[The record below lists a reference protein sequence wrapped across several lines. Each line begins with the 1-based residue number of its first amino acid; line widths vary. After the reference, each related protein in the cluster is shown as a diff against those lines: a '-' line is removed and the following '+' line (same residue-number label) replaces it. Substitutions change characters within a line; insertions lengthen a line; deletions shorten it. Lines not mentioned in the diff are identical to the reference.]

1 MSRTRIKDERIISE
15 IQKYSTHGFMIVFVG
30 FMVSL
35 LVKVFILQWDIKYW
49 LDTFVIVMA
58 GCLYITVRSVKNGI
72 YLLPSKEGEGDV
84 RRYKKINL
92 IGGAV
97 STLIWA
103 ALMFLSDFREAG
115 ELDIAK
121 SIMSTLVGS
130 VIFFV
135 GITWIQWFI
144 IKRSNKN
151 ADKSLDG

>member
-15 IQKYSTHGFMIVFVG
+15 IQKFSTHGFMIVFVG

-72 YLLPSKEGEGDV
+72 YLLPSKEGDV

-92 IGGAV
+92 IGGVV
-97 STLIWA
+97 STFVWA

-115 ELDIAK
+115 DLHIAK

-135 GITWIQWFI
+135 GITWLQWFI

-151 ADKSLDG
+151 ADKSLEG

>member
-15 IQKYSTHGFMIVFVG
+15 IQKFSTHGFMIVFVG

-49 LDTFVIVMA
+49 FDMFVIVMA

-84 RRYKKINL
+84 RWYKKINL

>member
-1 MSRTRIKDERIISE
+1 MRGSKIKDERIITE
-15 IQKYSTHGFMIVFVG
+15 IQKFSTHGFMIVFVG

-49 LDTFVIVMA
+49 LDTFVIVMI
-58 GCLYITVRSVKNGI
+58 GCLYITVRCVKDGL
-72 YLLPSKEGEGDV
+72 YLLPSKEGDV
-84 RRYKKINL
+84 RWYKKNNL

-103 ALMFLSDFREAG
+103 ALMFLFDLREAG

-130 VIFFV
+130 VIFFI
-135 GITWIQWFI
+135 GITWMQWVI
-144 IKRSNKN
+144 IKKSNKN
-151 ADKSLDG
+151 ADKNLDG

>member
-15 IQKYSTHGFMIVFVG
+15 IQKFSTHGFMIVFVG

-49 LDTFVIVMA
+49 FDTFVIVMA